1 MTTPATEADDDFTL
15 DSAGVAVATVYRES
29 CDPGLPE
36 MPAAMKERMAAREQ
50 QREQEQA
57 AAAAVPSEDEDERL
71 IMNPITGA
79 VVNLDDI
86 DSVIRACGENRQLK
100 ADLDAFDR
108 TVREAAV
115 AFTSGTAKTRRIQ
128 GKTLRAKVEM
138 GDIYPNQ
145 SILKEAYAAYPK
157 YRDGYLTISSVSLK
171 LREFKKLENL
181 ATDDKAFESFASM
194 LKTAH
199 EQGSVGS
206 ARITIEE

>member
-1 MTTPATEADDDFTL
+1 MTTPATESDDDFTL
-15 DSAGVAVATVYRES
+15 DSSGVAVATVYLES

-36 MPAAMKERMAAREQ
+36 MPAAMKERMAAKEVEQ
-50 QREQEQA
+50 QEQA
-57 AAAAVPSEDEDERL
+57 AASVPASEDEDERL

-86 DSVIRACGENRQLK
+86 DSVIRACAENKQLK
-100 ADLDAFDR
+100 ADLDTFDR

-115 AFTSGTAKTRRIQ
+115 AFTTGTAKTRRIQ
-128 GKTLRAKVEM
+128 GKTLKAKVEM
-138 GDIYPNQ
+138 GDVYPNQ

-157 YRDGYLTISSVSLK
+157 YRDGYLTIASVNLK

-181 ATDDKAFESFASM
+181 ATDDPAFESFASM

-199 EQGSVGS
+199 QQGSVGS
-206 ARITIEE
+206 ARVSIEE